1 MSYALHLLEAF
12 STGKRRPLRIL
23 GASGQLGYGI
33 VASSFANGM
42 AQCPDM
48 IGCDMGSTDIGPN
61 YLGSGKM
68 APSRSGVKRDLRQVL
83 TAARKA
89 DIPLVIGSAG
99 SAGAKPHLEATL
111 DILREVTREEG
122 LSFTLAVLTGDIAP
136 ARVHRALAAGEIT
149 AMAGMDP
156 LKAEDIDSA
165 SHIVAQMGMEAF
177 ARAYL
182 SGADVIIAGRACDTA
197 IFASLPVLLGFD
209 AGPAIHMAKI
219 IECASLCC
227 VPGGRDTI
235 LATLDD
241 VGFTLESMAPERA
254 ATPTSVAAHALYE
267 QADPNEIAE
276 PAGRVDL
283 SQVRYE
289 ALDARRCRVSGARF
303 IPTAKPR
310 IKLEGASFLGY
321 RAVMLAGVAD
331 PNFIAA
337 LDAILAGIEKM
348 VAGLVCAEGQAPDYR
363 LHFHRYGIDGV
374 TPAPPEA
381 PLPRE
386 MFLLTECLAPTQER
400 AAEVIRSLRQYLLHY
415 GFPGR
420 TSTAGNLAFPF
431 TPPELDAGPTY
442 RFSLYHLMD
451 APDQAQL
458 FPVEIERIGA

>member
-1 MSYALHLLEAF
+1 MSYAMRLLEEF

-33 VASSFANGM
+33 VATSFANGM
-42 AQCPDM
+42 ARGPDM

-89 DIPLVIGSAG
+89 DIPLVVGSAG
-99 SAGAKPHLEATL
+99 SAGAKPHLDTTL
-111 DILREVTREEG
+111 DVLREIAHEDR
-122 LSFTLAVLTGDIAP
+122 LSFTLAVVTGDIDP
-136 ARVHRALAAGEIT
+136 ARIHSALAAGEIT
-149 AMAGMDP
+149 PMTGMRP
-156 LKAEDIDSA
+156 LSTEDIDSA

-177 ARAYL
+177 VRAYR
-182 SGADVIIAGRACDTA
+182 SGADVVITGRACDTA
-197 IFASLPVLLGFD
+197 IFASLPVMLGFD

-235 LATLDD
+235 LATLDED
-241 VGFTLESMAPERA
+241 GFTLESMSPERA

-289 ALDARRCRVSGARF
+289 PVDERRCRVSGARF
-303 IPTAKPR
+303 VPTSKPR

-331 PNFIAA
+331 PNFIAT
-337 LDAILAGIEKM
+337 LDQILKGIEKM
-348 VAGLVCAEGQAPDYR
+348 VAGLVCTEGEAPDYK
-363 LHFHRYGIDGV
+363 LHFHRYGVDGV
-374 TPAPPEA
+374 TPAALDA

-386 MFLLTECLAPTQER
+386 IFLLTGCLAPTQER
-400 AAEVIRSLRQYLLHY
+400 AAEVIRSLRQYLLHF
-415 GFPGR
+415 GFKGR

-451 APDQAQL
+451 APDQAEL
-458 FPVEIERIGA
+458 FPVYLEKIGA